1 MRDNRNLKLLVLKRF
16 PIILFVIIFIVF
28 GIFSS
33 NWFTLKNLENI
44 LSQSSYIG
52 ILATAITIVLLT
64 GGVDISIGAN
74 MFLSASIA
82 GLLMAKGWP
91 IWTTVIVCLLVGFLY
106 GCVNSFLVV
115 KLKIVP
121 FIATL
126 GTMTAGRGLALIITK
141 SAAVSLPKELIS
153 GFGSGKL
160 LGIIPYPI
168 IVFLLIILVAAI
180 FLKYVPIGRRIYAVG
195 NDAECAKKA
204 GINVKRTISFVYI
217 TCGVLAAI
225 AGIVSAAQIGNINA
239 GFGVGYEFNAIAA
252 SVLGGTSMIGG
263 IGTVFP
269 GALIGTL
276 IMQMI
281 QAGLVYMQVDLYIQP
296 IVNAAIILLA
306 VFLDSVRTNYI
317 HKLDARNIRV
327 D

>member
-1 MRDNRNLKLLVLKRF
+1 MRENKNIKLLILKRF
-16 PIILFVIIFIVF
+16 PIILFVLIFVIF
-28 GIFSS
+28 GVFSS
-33 NWFTLKNLENI
+33 NWFTFKNAENI

-52 ILATAITIVLLT
+52 ILATAITLVLLT
-64 GGVDISIGAN
+64 GGVDISIGSN

-82 GLLMAKGWP
+82 GLLMQSGWP
-91 IWTTVIVCLLVGFLY
+91 IWAAVVICILIGLLY
-106 GCVNSFLVV
+106 GYVNAFLVV
-115 KLKIVP
+115 RLKIVP

-126 GTMTAGRGLALIITK
+126 GTMTAGRGIALIITR
-141 SAAVSLPKELIS
+141 SAGISLPKELIS
-153 GFGSGKL
+153 SFGSGKL
-160 LGIIPYPI
+160 FGLIPYPI
-168 IVFLLIILVAAI
+168 IVFLLIIVLVSI
-180 FLKYVPIGRRIYAVG
+180 FLKYVPIGRRIFAVG
-195 NDAECAKKA
+195 NDSESAKKA
-204 GINVKRTISFVYI
+204 GINVNRTVSFVYV

-252 SVLGGTSMIGG
+252 SVLGGTSMTGG

-296 IVNAAIILLA
+296 IINALIILLA

-317 HKLDARNIRV
+317 KKLDSRNIRV

>member
-1 MRDNRNLKLLVLKRF
+1 MRENKNLKLLVLKRF
-16 PIILFVIIFIVF
+16 PIILFVIIFIIF

-33 NWFTLKNLENI
+33 NWFTFKNAENI

-52 ILATAITIVLLT
+52 ILAAAITLVLLT
-64 GGVDISIGAN
+64 GGVDISIGSN

-82 GLLMAKGWP
+82 GLLMQNGWP
-91 IWTTVIVCLLVGFLY
+91 IWAAVIVCILTGLIY
-106 GCVNSFLVV
+106 GYVNSFLVV
-115 KLKIVP
+115 RLKIVP

-126 GTMTAGRGLALIITK
+126 GTMTAGRGIALIITR
-141 SAAVSLPKELIS
+141 SAGVSLPKPLIS

-160 LGIIPYPI
+160 FGLIPYPV
-168 IVFLLIILVAAI
+168 IVFLLIIIVVSV
-180 FLKYVPIGRRIYAVG
+180 FLKYVPMGRRIYAVG
-195 NDAECAKKA
+195 NDPECAKKA
-204 GINVKRTISFVYI
+204 GINVNRTVSFVYI

-252 SVLGGTSMIGG
+252 SVLGGTSMTGG

-296 IVNAAIILLA
+296 IVNALIILLA

-317 HKLDARNIRV
+317 KKLDSRNIRV

>member
-1 MRDNRNLKLLVLKRF
+1 MRENKNLKLFVLKKF
-16 PIILFVIIFIVF
+16 PIILFFVIFIMF

-33 NWFTLKNLENI
+33 NWFTFKNLENI
-44 LSQSSYIG
+44 LNQSSYIG
-52 ILATAITIVLLT
+52 ILATAITLVLLT

-91 IWTTVIVCLLVGFLY
+91 IWSTVIVCIFIGFIY

-115 KLKIVP
+115 RLKIVP

-126 GTMTAGRGLALIITK
+126 GTMTAGRGLALILTG
-141 SAAVSLPKELIS
+141 SATVSLPKQLIS

-160 LGIIPYPI
+160 MGIIPYPI
-168 IVFLLIILVAAI
+168 IIFLLIIIVVAV
-180 FLKYVPIGRRIYAVG
+180 FLRYVPLGRRIYAVG

-204 GINVKRTISFVYI
+204 GINVNKTISIVYI
-217 TCGVLAAI
+217 TCGILAAI
-225 AGIVSAAQIGNINA
+225 AGIVSAAQIGNVSA

-296 IVNAAIILLA
+296 IVNATIILLA

-317 HKLDARNIRV
+317 KRLDARNIRV

>member
-1 MRDNRNLKLLVLKRF
+1 MRENKNFKLIILKRF
-16 PIILFVIIFIVF
+16 PMILFVIIFIVF

-33 NWFTLKNLENI
+33 NWFTFKNLENI

-52 ILATAITIVLLT
+52 ILATAITVVLLT
-64 GGVDISIGAN
+64 GGVDISVGAN

-82 GLLMAKGWP
+82 GMLMEKGWP
-91 IWTTVIVCLLVGFLY
+91 IWLAVLVCLAVGLAY
-106 GCVNSFLVV
+106 GMINAFLVV

-126 GTMTAGRGLALIITK
+126 GTMTAGRGLALILTG
-141 SAAVSLPKELIS
+141 SASVSLPKQLIS

-160 LGIIPYPI
+160 LGLVPYPI
-168 IVFLLIILVAAI
+168 IVFLFIILIISV
-180 FLKYVPIGRRIYAVG
+180 FLKFVPVGRRIYAVG
-195 NDAECAKKA
+195 NDAEGANKA
-204 GINVKRTISFVYI
+204 GINVGRTTTIVYVI
-217 TCGVLAAI
+217 CGVLAAL

-252 SVLGGTSMIGG
+252 SVLGGTSMTGG

-269 GALIGTL
+269 GALVGTL

-281 QAGLVYMQVDLYIQP
+281 QAGLVYMQVNLYIQP
-296 IVNAAIILLA
+296 IVNAFIILLA
-306 VFLDSVRTNYI
+306 VFLDSVRTGYI
-317 HKLDARNIRV
+317 RKLDARNIRV

>member
-1 MRDNRNLKLLVLKRF
+1 MRESKNFKLFILKRF
-16 PIILFVIIFIVF
+16 PMILFVIIFIVF

-33 NWFTLKNLENI
+33 NWFTFKNLENI

-74 MFLSASIA
+74 MFLSASVA

-91 IWTTVIVCLLVGFLY
+91 IWLSVLVCMGIGLLY
-106 GCVNSFLVV
+106 GLVNAFLVV

-126 GTMTAGRGLALIITK
+126 GTMTAGRGIALILTG
-141 SAAVSLPKELIS
+141 SASVSLPKKLIS

-160 LGIIPYPI
+160 FDIIPYPI
-168 IVFLLIILVAAI
+168 IVFIIIVIAVSI
-180 FLKYVPIGRRIYAVG
+180 FLKYVPLGRRIYAVG
-195 NDAECAKKA
+195 NDMECAKKA
-204 GINVKRTISFVYI
+204 GINVNRTVSIVYI
-217 TCGVLAAI
+217 LCGILAAV

-252 SVLGGTSMIGG
+252 SVLGGISMTGG

-296 IVNAAIILLA
+296 IVNALIILLA

-317 HKLDARNIRV
+317 KKLDSRNIRV